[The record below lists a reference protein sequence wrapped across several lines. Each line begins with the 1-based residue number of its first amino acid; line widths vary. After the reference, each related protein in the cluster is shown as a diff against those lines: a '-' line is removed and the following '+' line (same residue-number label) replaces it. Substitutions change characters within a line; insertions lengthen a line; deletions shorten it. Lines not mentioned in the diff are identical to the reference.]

1 MQCGLYDHPCN
12 PCNDPCDSWDPWD
25 PCDPCDP
32 CDPYDHGLEKNQT
45 KEQAAEAASW

>member
-32 CDPYDHGLEKNQT
+32 CDHGLEKNQT
-45 KEQAAEAASW
+45 KEQAAEAAPW